1 MDVPA
6 RWFVELGVWPAL
18 AGLIASELVLPRQN
32 GEQVP
37 NTDLVIIAPREN
49 PVAPWLDVHA
59 VDWHITMVDPVDCA
73 RSHIFALFKIVF
85 NFYDD
90 F

>member
-6 RWFVELGVWPAL
+6 RWFVELGVWPTL
-18 AGLIASELVLPRQN
+18 VGLVAPALVLPRQN
-32 GEQVP
+32 WEQVP
-37 NTDLVIIAPREN
+37 NTDLVIIASREN

-73 RSHIFALFKIVF
+73 RSHIFAFFKIVF
-85 NFYDD
+85 NL
-90 F
+90 

>member
-6 RWFVELGVWPAL
+6 RWLVELGIWLAL
-18 AGLIASELVLPRQN
+18 VGLIAPDLVLPRQN

-37 NTDLVIIAPREN
+37 NADLVIIASREN

-59 VDWHITMVDPVDCA
+59 VDWHIAVVDPVDCA
-73 RSHIFALFKIVF
+73 RSHILSLFKIVF